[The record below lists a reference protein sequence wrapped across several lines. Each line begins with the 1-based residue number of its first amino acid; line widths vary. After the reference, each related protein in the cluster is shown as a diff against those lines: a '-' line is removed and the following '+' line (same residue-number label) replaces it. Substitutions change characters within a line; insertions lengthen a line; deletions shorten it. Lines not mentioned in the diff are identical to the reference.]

1 MKSMKKILGITVIAL
16 FLSSCKSDFN
26 FDAYSTDLFI
36 AENVKKPAEMEIE
49 ISSCTSDSFEKYKTE
64 ILSVFSTSSNA
75 KVIDCVK
82 KGHDS
87 MLVISLDALIASD
100 ENGSIEFGEFDLVL
114 VRQVV
119 PDGVIDGK
127 NYEVRG
133 VRPMMS
139 DSFIERVKMLM
150 KQKMQS
156 LTFENVTLTITLNND
171 ERDDIL
177 VSGTFLWVDGEPFE
191 RYSRQKLERRQ
202 KLELKFSKVVSDL
215 VLRMKAPT
223 VVFVGRLK

>member
-1 MKSMKKILGITVIAL
+1 MEKILGITLIAF

-36 AENVKKPAEMEIE
+36 AESVKTPAEMAVE
-49 ISSCTSDSFEKYKTE
+49 ISSCTGDSLEESKTE
-64 ILSVFSTSSNA
+64 ILSLFSTDSNA
-75 KVIDCVK
+75 KVVGCVNK
-82 KGHDS
+82 DNHS
-87 MLVISLDALIASD
+87 MLVVSLDAVIASVD
-100 ENGSIEFGEFDLVL
+100 ENGQVPDVEGFDLVL
-114 VRQVV
+114 IRQVL
-119 PDGVIDGK
+119 PDGEVDGK

-133 VRPMMS
+133 VRTWLVP
-139 DSFIERVKMLM
+139 SFIERVKMLM
-150 KQKMQS
+150 KQNMQS
-156 LTFENVTLTITLNND
+156 LTFDDVSFTITLNND

-177 VSGTFLWVDGEPFE
+177 VTGNFLWVDGEPFE
-191 RYSRQKLERRQ
+191 SYSRQKLERRQ

>member
-36 AENVKKPAEMEIE
+36 AENVKTPAEMAIE

-87 MLVISLDALIASD
+87 MLVISLDSLIASD